1 MTCVAEA
8 NARFVNISWSGFE
21 DTNPQQKTSSVAF
34 SRGLSQRQRSD
45 YRQCAQDGKG
55 LWINCITL
63 PTLATLMSNDIP
75 LKQRSDLWQQCLA
88 RLERHV
94 PLDELNTWIRPLRL
108 DDAQSRGISLHAP
121 NDFVRE
127 QVQAQ
132 YLDMIRD
139 FFAAHGVARDAV
151 VIGVG
156 SRPRQ
161 IQPKTTQARQ
171 GSAIGLDDRYR
182 FASFVLGN
190 SNELAFA
197 AASQVAQNPGTV
209 YNPLLLYGSTGLG
222 KTHLL
227 HAAGHQIAED
237 NPGAR
242 VEYLHSEKFVSEM
255 IQALR
260 RDGIDA
266 FKRRYRSVDT
276 LLIDDIQFFA
286 GKDRSQEEFF
296 HTFNSLLESRQQII
310 LTCDRYPKE
319 VDGIEARLRSRF
331 GWGLT
336 VSIEPPDF
344 ETRVAILQKKALE
357 RGLELDDS
365 VTFLIAKRMRSN
377 VRDLEGALNSLIANA
392 RFSGRPI
399 DVEYTQE
406 ILRDVLAVHDRM
418 ITIENIQ
425 KAVADFYQLRVADL
439 LSKRRTRSI
448 ARPRQMAMF
457 LAKSLT
463 QHSLPEIGNAFG
475 GRDHTTVLHA
485 CRKIDSLCETDA
497 RLRDDRARL
506 TRELSA

>member
-1 MTCVAEA
+1 MITHSTPA
-8 NARFVNISWSGFE
+8 
-21 DTNPQQKTSSVAF
+21 
-34 SRGLSQRQRSD
+34 
-45 YRQCAQDGKG
+45 DG
-55 LWINCITL
+55 
-63 PTLATLMSNDIP
+63 ME
-75 LKQRSDLWQQCLA
+75 LWQQCIG
-88 RLERHV
+88 RLEHHI
-94 PLDELNTWIRPLRL
+94 PLEELNTWIRPLRL
-108 DDAQSRGISLHAP
+108 AEGAAEQICLNAP
-121 NDFVRE
+121 NDFVRD
-127 QVQAQ
+127 QVNSN

-139 FFAAHGVARDAV
+139 FFVSHGFKRED
-151 VIGVG
+151 VIIEVG
-156 SRPRQ
+156 EQSPRR
-161 IQPKTTQARQ
+161 TTNQSPRRQ
-171 GSAIGLDDRYR
+171 NGGATGLDDRYR
-182 FASFVLGN
+182 FDSFVLGN

-197 AASQVAQNPGTV
+197 AANQVATNPGTV

-227 HAAGHQIAED
+227 HAAGHCIAD
-237 NPGAR
+237 ANPEAR
-242 VEYLHSEKFVSEM
+242 VMYLHSEKFVSEM

-296 HTFNSLLESRQQII
+296 HTFNTLLESRQQII

-319 VDGIEARLRSRF
+319 VEGIEARLRSRF

-357 RGLELDDS
+357 RGLDLDDS

-392 RFSGRPI
+392 RFSGRSI
-399 DVEYTQE
+399 DLDYTQE
-406 ILRDVLAVHDRM
+406 ILRDVLAVHDRL

-425 KAVADFYQLRVADL
+425 KLVADFYQLRVADL

-457 LAKSLT
+457 LSKTLT
-463 QHSLPEIGNAFG
+463 EHSLPEIGNAFG

-485 CRKIDSLCETDA
+485 CRRIDALCETDG
-497 RLRDDRARL
+497 RLREDRARL
-506 TRELSA
+506 TRELSS

>member
-1 MTCVAEA
+1 M
-8 NARFVNISWSGFE
+8 SS
-21 DTNPQQKTSSVAF
+21 DLQTNPEA
-34 SRGLSQRQRSD
+34 
-45 YRQCAQDGKG
+45 
-55 LWINCITL
+55 LWLRCIE
-63 PTLATLMSNDIP
+63 
-75 LKQRSDLWQQCLA
+75 
-88 RLERHV
+88 RLERSV
-94 PLDELNTWIRPLRL
+94 PLEELNTWIRPLRL
-108 DDAQSRGISLHAP
+108 GDCGPGELVLSSP
-121 NDFVRE
+121 NDFVRD
-127 QVQAQ
+127 QVREHYLAMIQEFFVSQGYQRERIRIEVGDRPAQ
-132 YLDMIRD
+132 REP
-139 FFAAHGVARDAV
+139 ARSRSDAR
-151 VIGVG
+151 G
-156 SRPRQ
+156 SVL
-161 IQPKTTQARQ
+161 
-171 GSAIGLDDRYR
+171 GLDDRYR
-182 FASFVLGN
+182 FESFVLGN

-227 HAAGHQIAED
+227 HAAGHQIAQN
-237 NPGAR
+237 NPDAR
-242 VEYLHSEKFVSEM
+242 VMYLHSEKFVSEM

-260 RDGIDA
+260 HDGIDA

-296 HTFNSLLESRQQII
+296 HTFNALLESRQQII

-344 ETRVAILQKKALE
+344 ETRVAILQKKAVE

-399 DVEYTQE
+399 DLDYTQE

-425 KAVADFYQLRVADL
+425 KIVADFYQLRVADL

-457 LAKSLT
+457 LAKTLT
-463 QHSLPEIGNAFG
+463 EHSLPEIGNAFG

-485 CRKIDSLCETDA
+485 CRKIDALCETDG
-497 RLRDDRARL
+497 RLREERAKL
-506 TRELSA
+506 TRELSS